1 MSSCTLGFMLRPVAS
16 HEDLLDACQ
25 VRAQAYGH
33 HMPELRQRLS
43 EPDALD
49 YAEGTTVFL
58 CRDKASGRA
67 TGTMRIQ
74 TSAQGPLRM
83 EDSVALPEPLSSA
96 PRAEVTRLAVSI
108 GVDPLTKLCLM
119 KASYLFCMAQKVHWM
134 VIGARNEALI
144 RNYRRLGFKDA
155 LGRDEL
161 VPLAHTGGLLYRI
174 LAFDVL
180 AAEATWAA
188 IRHPLYAFMVQTQH
202 DDISID
208 LPLPLTRRP
217 ATALVVQMA
226 AG

>member
-49 YAEGTTVFL
+49 YVGGTTVFL

-161 VPLAHTGGLLYRI
+161 VPLAHTGGLLHRI

>member
-58 CRDKASGRA
+58 CRDKVSGRA

-161 VPLAHTGGLLYRI
+161 VPLAHTGGLLHRI